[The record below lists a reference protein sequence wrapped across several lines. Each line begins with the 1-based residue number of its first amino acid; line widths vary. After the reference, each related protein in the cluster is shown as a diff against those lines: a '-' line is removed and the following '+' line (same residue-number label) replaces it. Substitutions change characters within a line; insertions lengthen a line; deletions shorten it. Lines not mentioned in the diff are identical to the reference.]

1 MNSNIIN
8 FFIGLYNKLYMK
20 YIDYVNYLK
29 SKNIIMYDHDYRV
42 SYYNIN
48 KYYNN
53 DLRMEMRGGGN
64 SLFDD
69 DKLTEIL
76 SISLSIRPENLYF
89 LAKH

>member
-1 MNSNIIN
+1 
-8 FFIGLYNKLYMK
+8 MK

-29 SKNIIMYDHDYRV
+29 SKNIIMYDHDYRI

-53 DLRMEMRGGGN
+53 DLLSEMVGGGN
-64 SLFDD
+64 KKKFINNNENLE
-69 DKLTEIL
+69 EII

-89 LAKH
+89 LVKH